1 MKPRDSCEP
10 SRMSRGN
17 VRARLRAA
25 GEMRFLTDG
34 EAAALL
40 TAEKMVDEP
49 LSWEEQSERYVRT
62 QVAVVNSLGEYL
74 YLTGKVNRR
83 RPGASSWA
91 LVWGRKV
98 ALEHPESIRRLDLRG
113 RHRNPDGEL
122 WHDRTHKHRWSAA
135 DNNSWA
141 YTPDDIPHEI
151 PGSVVG
157 VDNYREVFE
166 AFAAECG
173 VSLGDGYEWSD
184 PPLEDAT
191 EQTGLWEP

>member
-1 MKPRDSCEP
+1 
-10 SRMSRGN
+10 MSRGK
-17 VRARLRAA
+17 VRARLRAV

-62 QVAVVNSLGEYL
+62 QVAVVNGLGEYL
-74 YLTGKVNRR
+74 YLSGKVNRR

-98 ALEHPESIRRLDLRG
+98 DGEHPESIRRLDLRG
-113 RHRNPDGEL
+113 KHRNPDGEW
-122 WHDRTHKHRWSAA
+122 WHGRTHKHRWSVA
-135 DNNSWA
+135 DNNAWA
-141 YTPDDIPHEI
+141 YTPDDIPHEVT
-151 PGSVVG
+151 GSVVG

-166 AFAAECG
+166 AFAAECA
-173 VSLGDGYEWSD
+173 VTLGDGYEWSD
-184 PPLEDAT
+184 PPLEEAT
-191 EQTGLWEP
+191 QQTGLWEP